1 MFRVKRIFNKLRY
14 PLISIF
20 NLILLLIDI
29 YKMRFLHKQNK
40 NAYKRLL
47 RVFYFFGGTFNP
59 IISKILGKP
68 KFDFEKV
75 GLLSKLSNQELEK
88 AESHLKKEGFVVF
101 ENILTPEL
109 CEEFIKMSLKIPGI
123 TRVMDGEKGERKSM
137 YFDRNN
143 PQSVRFDYSASDLVS
158 NEIVQKLISDESI
171 FDFAQR
177 YLGAAPILDLV
188 AMWWH
193 TTFSD
198 LADKQAAQWFHFDM
212 ERVKWIKFFFYITDV
227 DENSGPHTFV
237 PKTHSK
243 FGIPSKLRRRGYV
256 RLADSEV
263 EEYFPVKEWKEFV
276 GKRGTLIVEDT
287 RGLHKGKHCKSGD
300 RLLFQ
305 LEFTTSKFG
314 AMLEE
319 VNFKRS
325 TMTPELK
332 SIKNKYESI
341 YSMINFLDK
350 E

>member
-1 MFRVKRIFNKLRY
+1 MKKILNKLRY

-20 NLILLLIDI
+20 NLILLIIDVA
-29 YKMRFLHKQNK
+29 KMKFFDKQSV

-47 RVFYFFGGTFNP
+47 KVFYSFGGVFNP
-59 IISKILGKP
+59 IISKVLGKP
-68 KFDFEKV
+68 KIRFEKV
-75 GLLSKLSNQELEK
+75 GLLAKLSNPELEA
-88 AESHLKKEGFVVF
+88 AEYQLKKEGFVVF

-109 CEEFIKMSLKIPGI
+109 CEDFIKMSLKTPGI

-137 YFDRNN
+137 YFDRGN

-158 NEIVQKLISDESI
+158 HEIVQKLISDESI

-243 FGIPSKLRRRGYV
+243 FGIPSRLRRRGYV

-263 EEYFPVKEWKEFV
+263 EEYFPVTEWKEFV

-314 AMLEE
+314 AILEE
-319 VNFKRS
+319 VNFKNK
-325 TMTPELK
+325 TITPELAIVK
-332 SIKNKYESI
+332 DKYTSI
-341 YSMINFLDK
+341 YSMINFV